1 MILANFCTQFTKK
14 KKKSLH
20 YDSGKFLYPVYEN
33 LYLSTTI
40 FNAIVKNNEKNG
52 N

>member
-1 MILANFCTQFTKK
+1 MILANSCTQFTP

-40 FNAIVKNNEKNG
+40 FNAIVKNNENNG